1 MKNAAVRITLAAALV
16 AGLSAGQAR
25 TSKTLDIYVADT
37 EGGKAALFLTPSGET
52 VLIDAGNPGSRD
64 HDRIVAM
71 LDHAGVKDID
81 HVILTHYHVDHV
93 GGLTELA
100 KRFPIAHFIDHGP
113 TVEPKEQ
120 VPGFQAAYAELYKA
134 AKHTVVKPGDRV
146 AVAGLDWRIVTA
158 GAAAIKTPL
167 PGGGQSNAE
176 CASFE
181 KKTANVDENN
191 QSVGSVVTFGQFRL
205 IDLGDLM
212 WNNEFDLVCPRNL
225 VGTVDLYMVTHHG
238 LDASGSPALVRGVR
252 PRVAV
257 MQNGTR
263 KGGTP
268 NTLQT
273 LRSSP
278 GFEDVWQLHWSYN
291 AMIEHN
297 PPGVFIANVDE
308 LAVIANVLT
317 APPPAPRGGGG
328 GGGRQG
334 AAPPTAPAATPAP
347 VPAPAPAPAP
357 GVGAPAAA
365 PQPAA
370 GAPTVAPPGRGGR
383 QGGGGGGQ
391 AAHSPAYWIKISAES
406 NGTFT
411 VTNSRNGFS
420 KTYVK
425 R

>member
-1 MKNAAVRITLAAALV
+1 MKTTAFAFVLGTAML
-16 AGLSAGQAR
+16 AGLLAQSSAR
-25 TSKTLDIYVADT
+25 KTLDIYVADT
-37 EGGKAALFLTPSGET
+37 EGGKAALFVTPSGET
-52 VLIDAGNPGSRD
+52 VLIDAGNPGPRD

-71 LDHAGVKDID
+71 IESAGVKSID

-93 GGLTELA
+93 GGLPELA
-100 KRFPIAHFIDHGP
+100 KRIPIRHFIDHGP
-113 TVEPKEQ
+113 SVEAKEQ
-120 VPGFQAAYAELYKA
+120 VAGFQEAYAALNKA

-146 AVAGLDWRIVTA
+146 PVAGLDWRIVTA
-158 GAAAIKTPL
+158 AASALKTPL
-167 PGGGQSNAE
+167 PGGGQANAE
-176 CASFE
+176 CASFV
-181 KKTANVDENN
+181 KKEANVDENN

-212 WNNEFDLVCPRNL
+212 WNNEFDLVCPRNM
-225 VGTVDLYMVTHHG
+225 VGSVDLYMVTHHG

-297 PPGVFIANVDE
+297 PPGVFIANVDDMPT
-308 LAVIANVLT
+308 IAGVLT

-328 GGGRQG
+328 GAP
-334 AAPPTAPAATPAP
+334 AAPQPPATAAQAPAAAAPAATAPAPPATAPAATPAG
-347 VPAPAPAPAP
+347 P
-357 GVGAPAAA
+357 GATT
-365 PQPAA
+365 PQA
-370 GAPTVAPPGRGGR
+370 GGGGR
-383 QGGGGGGQ
+383 QGRGNAA
-391 AAHSPAYWIKISAES
+391 AAHSPAYWIKISVEP

-411 VTNSRNGFS
+411 ITNARNNFS

>member
-1 MKNAAVRITLAAALV
+1 MRHIAFTFTLAAALA
-16 AGLSAGQAR
+16 AGLLAQAPR
-25 TSKTLDIYVADT
+25 KTLDIYVADT
-37 EGGKAALFLTPSGET
+37 EGGKAALFLAPSGET
-52 VLIDAGNPGSRD
+52 VLVDAGNPGARD
-64 HDRIVAM
+64 HDRIAAM
-71 LDHAGVKDID
+71 LEHAGVKTID

-93 GGLTELA
+93 GGLPELA
-100 KRFPIAHFIDHGP
+100 KRFPIRHFVDHGP
-113 TVEPKEQ
+113 SVEAKEQ
-120 VPGFQAAYAELYKA
+120 VAGFQESYAALYKA
-134 AKHTVVKPGDRV
+134 AKHTVVKPGDRIP
-146 AVAGLDWRIVTA
+146 VAGLDWRIVTA
-158 GAAAIKTPL
+158 GASALTTPL
-167 PGGGQSNAE
+167 PGGGQANAE
-176 CASFE
+176 CASFV
-181 KKTANVDENN
+181 KKEAPVDENN

-212 WNNEFDLVCPRNL
+212 WNNEFDLVCPRNM

-252 PRVAV
+252 PRVAL

-291 AMIEHN
+291 ALIEHN

-308 LAVIANVLT
+308 LPAIA
-317 APPPAPRGGGG
+317 GII
-328 GGGRQG
+328 
-334 AAPPTAPAATPAP
+334 
-347 VPAPAPAPAP
+347 
-357 GVGAPAAA
+357 A

-370 GAPTVAPPGRGGR
+370 PAAAAPSPAAPAPPGGPGRGRG
-383 QGGGGGGQ
+383 
-391 AAHSPAYWIKISAES
+391 ATANAHSPAYWIKVSAEP

-411 VTNSRNGFS
+411 VTNSRNNFS

-425 R
+425 SAAR

>member
-1 MKNAAVRITLAAALV
+1 MAVLAGLV
-16 AGLSAGQAR
+16 AQTPA
-25 TSKTLDIYVADT
+25 KTLEIYVADT
-37 EGGKAALFLTPSGET
+37 EGGKAALFVTPSGET
-52 VLIDAGNPGSRD
+52 VLIDAGNPGARD

-71 LDHAGVKDID
+71 LEHAGVKDID
-81 HVILTHYHVDHV
+81 HLILTHYHVDHV
-93 GGLTELA
+93 GGVVELA
-100 KRFPIAHFIDHGP
+100 KRFPIAHFVDHGP

-120 VPGFQAAYAELYKA
+120 VQGFQEAYAALYTA

-146 AVAGLDWRIVTA
+146 PVAGLDWRIVTA
-158 GAAAIKTPL
+158 GAAAIKTAL
-167 PGGGQSNAE
+167 PGAGQNNAE
-176 CASFE
+176 CASFV
-181 KKTANVDENN
+181 KKVANVDENN

-212 WNNEFDLVCPRNL
+212 WNNEFDLVCPRNM

-291 AMIEHN
+291 AMVEHN
-297 PPGVFIANVDE
+297 PPGVFIANVDD
-308 LAVIANVLT
+308 LPTIAGILT

-328 GGGRQG
+328 
-334 AAPPTAPAATPAP
+334 AAPGAGTGTPA
-347 VPAPAPAPAP
+347 APAP
-357 GVGAPAAA
+357 GSAVAAAGGAPAV
-365 PQPAA
+365 PQAA
-370 GAPTVAPPGRGGR
+370 GAAPAPSAA
-383 QGGGGGGQ
+383 GGGGGAGRQ
-391 AAHSPAYWIKISAES
+391 GRGGTTPAAAHSPAYWIKISAES

-411 VTNSRNGFS
+411 VTNSRNNFS

>member
-1 MKNAAVRITLAAALV
+1 MKNAVLTLVLGVALV
-16 AGLSAGQAR
+16 AGLLAQTPAG
-25 TSKTLDIYVADT
+25 KTLDIYVADT
-37 EGGKAALFLTPSGET
+37 EGGKAALFVTPSGET
-52 VLIDAGNPGSRD
+52 VLIDAGNPGPRD
-64 HDRIVAM
+64 HDRIAAM
-71 LDHAGVKDID
+71 FEHAGVKDID
-81 HVILTHYHVDHV
+81 HLILTHYHVDHV
-93 GGLTELA
+93 GGVAELA
-100 KRFPIAHFIDHGP
+100 KRFPIAHFVDHGP

-120 VPGFQAAYAELYKA
+120 VQGFQDAYAALYKA

-146 AVAGLDWRIVTA
+146 PVAGLDWRIVTA
-158 GAAAIKTPL
+158 GAAAIKTAL
-167 PGGGQSNAE
+167 PGAGQANAE
-176 CASFE
+176 CASFA
-181 KKTANVDENN
+181 KKDANVDENN
-191 QSVGSVVTFGQFRL
+191 QSVGSVVTFGQFKL

-212 WNNEFDLVCPRNL
+212 WNNEFDLVCPRNM
-225 VGTVDLYMVTHHG
+225 VGNVDLYMVTHHG

-297 PPGVFIANVDE
+297 PPGVFIANVDD
-308 LAVIANVLT
+308 LPTIAGILT

-328 GGGRQG
+328 GGGGGG
-334 AAPPTAPAATPAP
+334 AQAA
-347 VPAPAPAPAP
+347 
-357 GVGAPAAA
+357 APAAA
-365 PQPAA
+365 PQAPGTAPAQGAA
-370 GAPTVAPPGRGGR
+370 GGGGAGGGR
-383 QGGGGGGQ
+383 QGRGGGA
-391 AAHSPAYWIKISAES
+391 AAHSPAYWIKISVEPS
-406 NGTFT
+406 GTFT
-411 VTNSRNGFS
+411 VTNSRNNFS

>member
-1 MKNAAVRITLAAALV
+1 MKNAAIALV
-16 AGLSAGQAR
+16 LGATMLAGLLAQTS
-25 TSKTLDIYVADT
+25 SKTLDIYVADT
-37 EGGKAALFLTPSGET
+37 EGGKAALFVTPSGET
-52 VLIDAGNPGSRD
+52 VLIDAGNPGARD
-64 HDRIVAM
+64 HDRIVQM
-71 LDHAGVKDID
+71 IEHAGVKDID
-81 HVILTHYHVDHV
+81 HLILTHYHVDHV

-100 KRFPIAHFIDHGP
+100 KRFPIAHYVDHGP
-113 TVEPKEQ
+113 TVEAKEQ
-120 VPGFQAAYAELYKA
+120 VAGFQEAYAALYKA

-146 AVAGLDWRIVTA
+146 PVAGLDWRIVTA
-158 GAAAIKTPL
+158 GATALKAPL
-167 PGGGQSNAE
+167 PGGGQANAE
-176 CASFE
+176 CAAFV
-181 KKTANVDENN
+181 KKDANIDENN

-212 WNNEFDLVCPRNL
+212 WNNEFDLVCPRNM

-308 LAVIANVLT
+308 LPTIAGILT

-328 GGGRQG
+328 GGGRGGDTAAQP
-334 AAPPTAPAATPAP
+334 APATAAAVPPPPAVTPTAPPADPQATAPAA
-347 VPAPAPAPAP
+347 P
-357 GVGAPAAA
+357 GGAP
-365 PQPAA
+365 P
-370 GAPTVAPPGRGGR
+370 
-383 QGGGGGGQ
+383 QGGGGGRQGRGNVA
-391 AAHSPAYWIKISAES
+391 AAHSPAYWIKISVEP

-411 VTNSRNGFS
+411 VSNSRNNFT

>member
-1 MKNAAVRITLAAALV
+1 MRHTMFALALGAAMAT
-16 AGLSAGQAR
+16 GLWAQSSPSR
-25 TSKTLDIYVADT
+25 KTLDIYVADP
-37 EGGKAALFLTPSGET
+37 EGGKAALYVTPSGET
-52 VLIDAGNPGSRD
+52 VLIDAGNPGPRD

-71 LDHAGVKDID
+71 IEHAGVKAID
-81 HVILTHYHVDHV
+81 HVVLTHYHVDHV
-93 GGLTELA
+93 GGLAELA
-100 KRFPIAHFIDHGP
+100 KRFPMRHFVDHGP
-113 TVEPKEQ
+113 TVEQKEQ
-120 VPGFQAAYAELYKA
+120 VAGFQDAYAALYKA

-146 AVAGLDWRIVTA
+146 PVAGLDWRIVTA
-158 GAAAIKTPL
+158 GATALTTAL
-167 PGGGQSNAE
+167 PGGGQANAE
-176 CASFE
+176 CASFV
-181 KKTANVDENN
+181 KKEANVDENN

-212 WNNEFDLVCPRNL
+212 WNNEFDLVCPRNM
-225 VGTVDLYMVTHHG
+225 VGNVDLYMVTHHG

-308 LAVIANVLT
+308 LPAIANVLVPP
-317 APPPAPRGGGG
+317 APPPGETAAP

-334 AAPPTAPAATPAP
+334 
-347 VPAPAPAPAP
+347 
-357 GVGAPAAA
+357 
-365 PQPAA
+365 
-370 GAPTVAPPGRGGR
+370 RGG
-383 QGGGGGGQ
+383 GAA
-391 AAHSPAYWIKISAES
+391 AAHSPAYWIKISVEPS
-406 NGTFT
+406 GTFT
-411 VTNSRNGFS
+411 VTNSRNNFS

-425 R
+425 SAAR

>member
-1 MKNAAVRITLAAALV
+1 MRKAAFALV
-16 AGLSAGQAR
+16 LGATMLVGLLAQ
-25 TSKTLDIYVADT
+25 TPSKTLDIYVADT
-37 EGGKAALFLTPSGET
+37 EGGKAALFVTPSGET
-52 VLIDAGNPGSRD
+52 VLIDTGNPGPRD
-64 HDRIVAM
+64 HDRIAAM
-71 LDHAGVKDID
+71 FEHAGVKDID
-81 HVILTHYHVDHV
+81 HLILTHYHVDHV

-120 VPGFQAAYAELYKA
+120 VQGFQEAYAALYKA

-146 AVAGLDWRIVTA
+146 PVAGLDWRIVAA

-167 PGGGQSNAE
+167 PGGGQANAE
-176 CASFE
+176 CATFE

-212 WNNEFDLVCPRNL
+212 WNNEFDLACPRNM

-297 PPGVFIANVDE
+297 PPGVFIANVDD
-308 LAVIANVLT
+308 LPTIAGILT

-328 GGGRQG
+328 GGGGG
-334 AAPPTAPAATPAP
+334 AAAAPG
-347 VPAPAPAPAP
+347 VAPAPASAPSAAPPPATAAP
-357 GVGAPAAA
+357 ATAPAGPPAAA
-365 PQPAA
+365 AA
-370 GAPTVAPPGRGGR
+370 GPGGAPPQAPGGGR
-383 QGGGGGGQ
+383 QGRGGGA
-391 AAHSPAYWIKISAES
+391 AAHSPAYWIKISVEP

-411 VTNSRNGFS
+411 VTNSRNNFS
-420 KTYVK
+420 KTYAK

>member
-1 MKNAAVRITLAAALV
+1 MTRMAFVVVLGIALLV
-16 AGLSAGQAR
+16 GLTAQ
-25 TSKTLDIYVADT
+25 TPSKTLDIYVADT

-52 VLIDAGNPGSRD
+52 VLIDAGNPGLRD

-71 LDHAGVKDID
+71 LEHAGVKDID

-93 GGLTELA
+93 GGLPELA
-100 KRFPIAHFIDHGP
+100 KRFPIGHFVDHGP
-113 TVEPKEQ
+113 SVEPKEQ
-120 VPGFQAAYAELYKA
+120 VQGFQEAYAALYKA

-146 AVAGLDWRIVTA
+146 PVAGLDWRIVTA

-167 PGGGQSNAE
+167 PGGGQANSE
-176 CASFE
+176 CATFV
-181 KKTANVDENN
+181 KKEANVDENN

-212 WNNEFDLVCPRNL
+212 WNNEFDLVCPRNM
-225 VGTVDLYMVTHHG
+225 VGPVDLYMVTHHG

-297 PPGVFIANVDE
+297 PPGVFIANVDD
-308 LAVIANVLT
+308 LPTIAGILT

-328 GGGRQG
+328 G
-334 AAPPTAPAATPAP
+334 AAPA
-347 VPAPAPAPAP
+347 
-357 GVGAPAAA
+357 APAAA
-365 PQPAA
+365 PATTAPAPAA
-370 GAPTVAPPGRGGR
+370 AAPAPGAAPPQAAGGARQGRGG
-383 QGGGGGGQ
+383 QAA
-391 AAHSPAYWIKISAES
+391 AAHSPAYWIKISVEP

-411 VTNSRNGFS
+411 VSNARNNFS

-425 R
+425 K

>member
-1 MKNAAVRITLAAALV
+1 MKHFAFAGVLGTAML
-16 AGLSAGQAR
+16 AGLLAQVPAG
-25 TSKTLDIYVADT
+25 KTLDIYVADT
-37 EGGKAALFLTPSGET
+37 EGGKAALFVTPSGET
-52 VLIDAGNPGSRD
+52 VLIDAGNPGPRD

-71 LDHAGVKDID
+71 LEHAGVKDID
-81 HVILTHYHVDHV
+81 HLILTHYHVDHV
-93 GGLTELA
+93 GGVTELA
-100 KRFPIAHFIDHGP
+100 KRFPVGHFVDHGP

-120 VPGFQAAYAELYKA
+120 VQGFQEAYAALYKA
-134 AKHTVVKPGDRV
+134 AKHTIVKPGDRV
-146 AVAGLDWRIVTA
+146 PVAGLDWRIVTA
-158 GAAAIKTPL
+158 GAAALKTPL
-167 PGGGQSNAE
+167 PGGGQANAE
-176 CASFE
+176 CATFV
-181 KKTANVDENN
+181 KKEANVDENN

-238 LDASGSPALVRGVR
+238 LDASGAPALVRGVR

-297 PPGVFIANVDE
+297 PPGVFIANVDD
-308 LAVIANVLT
+308 LPTIAGILT

-328 GGGRQG
+328 GGGAPGAGGGASVPPAAPAAQAAAPGPGVAPAAQPPAASQAAG
-334 AAPPTAPAATPAP
+334 AAPP
-347 VPAPAPAPAP
+347 P
-357 GVGAPAAA
+357 GGA
-365 PQPAA
+365 
-370 GAPTVAPPGRGGR
+370 GGGR
-383 QGGGGGGQ
+383 QGRGGGA
-391 AAHSPAYWIKISAES
+391 AAHSPAYWIKISVEPS
-406 NGTFT
+406 GTFT
-411 VTNSRNGFS
+411 VTNSRNNFS

-425 R
+425 K